1 MNEIKRIRDDNS
13 DIGKIILI
21 YIFSGLRANEL
32 LNINRKDIHID
43 ETCNDDG
50 IERKVSYFVTGSK
63 TDTGKNRIV
72 PIHNFIKPYVE
83 ELLLCKGKRLVDR
96 TYMKHTMHDT
106 RVTFTT
112 LCQLNNVDVFCR
124 KRILGHKMKD
134 ITFDTYTDTIINRL
148 YVEINKIKA

>member
-1 MNEIKRIRDDNS
+1 MK
-13 DIGKIILI
+13 
-21 YIFSGLRANEL
+21 
-32 LNINRKDIHID
+32 
-43 ETCNDDG
+43 
-50 IERKVSYFVTGSK
+50 
-63 TDTGKNRIV
+63 
-72 PIHNFIKPYVE
+72 
-83 ELLLCKGKRLVDR
+83 
-96 TYMKHTMHDT
+96 MKHTMHDT

>member
-50 IERKVSYFVTGSK
+50 FER
-63 TDTGKNRIV
+63 
-72 PIHNFIKPYVE
+72 
-83 ELLLCKGKRLVDR
+83 
-96 TYMKHTMHDT
+96 
-106 RVTFTT
+106 
-112 LCQLNNVDVFCR
+112 
-124 KRILGHKMKD
+124 
-134 ITFDTYTDTIINRL
+134 
-148 YVEINKIKA
+148 